1 MQFNDGSPTSL
12 ALAAALA
19 PGQKRFFGVELRF
32 DWQRD
37 GSYGYTNNDL
47 SDNYSSYTIDRQ
59 LTGAFPDKL
68 EVTEGYSGAQLQITL
83 EGVVADGTPVWRM
96 FSPYSGFWPGT
107 IGAVGTPMYLNL
119 LVQTST
125 GVTAVRRF
133 TGYIQGALPSRKA
146 GNVVVTCTDLSGIL
160 TNPVTLPVWAQGVG
174 PKYNINVDRGTLPLS
189 WVLEYTLRSSGIYE
203 GPAPH
208 ANAVLSWP
216 LCHGFLPEIGTIGIE
231 DADVVN
237 NGSSFNVS
245 SYITPPAP
253 DSSSGYP
260 TDNYVPGRYGQAL
273 KPRGLDPAG
282 LRLFNTCAAHTSAA
296 IQVAA
301 PAPTNGANQVP
312 LGGWVYID
320 SAIAQ
325 TSSMT
330 VLLEQRRSFSEA
342 QPAMLSLSVS
352 HQTGLV
358 TGYVQNSGQVKMWNW
373 SFTPAGLTTG
383 WHYIA
388 VSYSFVSSAIT
399 LFSNVD
405 GTITNRGTGGTSGG
419 ITSVTRGFDN
429 TNTNY
434 VTLAINGPC
443 QYWQLWWMPDTAAGS
458 VTWPKDQ
465 ANPRA
470 QIDTSVTRLNWLP
483 DLQSVESWE
492 VLKAAAS
499 ADMGA
504 LYADEFGVMR
514 FANRLNI
521 QARHSG
527 GLSVR
532 TLSIDDMDEINP
544 QTTFDSIINRITY
557 FVQTKVAQDGIAYT
571 TTDPG
576 QWLTAAHSNRT
587 GQITLSGVQSIR
599 VGQVSWHP
607 QTQGSIFGGGFACKD
622 VMNFYKPDYWM
633 DGYAGHQPGN
643 NGDPSGCPPVGT
655 GVNVYVYD
663 GWGAGDQNQRHM
675 RVFITND
682 AATTM
687 QESVEDTTPFLHVKG
702 IILVADSS
710 GSTSIM
716 DSASQAQFGD
726 RNFSMPQDDWHQDA
740 LTIGGLLAPSLLAD
754 VKQAQPYFQSASI
767 VGDPRLQLQDVVTID
782 DAGGMG
788 GPIYASTV
796 GINETADAST
806 GLKQT
811 LTLRTFS

>member
-19 PGQKRFFGVELRF
+19 PGQKRYFGVELRF

-37 GSYGYTNNDL
+37 GTYSYTNNDL
-47 SDNYSSYTIDRQ
+47 SDNYASYTVDRQ

-83 EGVVADGTPVWRM
+83 EGQVPDGTPVWRM

-119 LVQTST
+119 LVKTDAGMVS
-125 GVTAVRRF
+125 VRRF
-133 TGYIQGALPSRKA
+133 TGFIQGALPSRKD
-146 GNVVVTCTDLSGIL
+146 GSVVVTCTDLSGIL
-160 TNPVTLPVWAQGVG
+160 TNPITLPVWAQGWG
-174 PKYNINVDRGTLPLS
+174 PKYSIDVDRGTMPLS
-189 WVLEYTLRSSGIYE
+189 WVLEYALRQSGVYE

-216 LCHGFLPEIGTIGIE
+216 LCHGFLPEVGTIGIE
-231 DADVVN
+231 DADLIN

-253 DSSSGYP
+253 DSSTGYP

-273 KPRGLDPAG
+273 KPRGVDTNG

-296 IQVAA
+296 MLVAN
-301 PAPTNGANQVP
+301 PAPVAGANQVA

-330 VLLEQRRSFSEA
+330 VLLEQRRSFTEA
-342 QPAMLSLSVS
+342 QPAMVSLSVS
-352 HQTGLV
+352 HQTGLM

-373 SFTPAGLTTG
+373 SFTPSGLTTG
-383 WHYIA
+383 WHYLA
-388 VSYSFVSSAIT
+388 ASFSFVSTSIT
-399 LFSNVD
+399 MSSNVD
-405 GTITNRGTGGTSGG
+405 GTVTGRGTGGTSGG
-419 ITSVTRGFDN
+419 ITSVTRAFDT

-443 QYWQLWWMPDTAAGS
+443 QYWQLWWMPDTAPGG

-470 QIDTSVTRLNWLP
+470 QIDTSVMRLNWLP
-483 DLQSVESWE
+483 DLQAVESWE

-504 LYADEFGVMR
+504 LYVDEFGVLR

-521 QARHSG
+521 KARK
-527 GLSVR
+527 LAVNSVR

-544 QTTFDSIINRITY
+544 QTTFDSIINRIS
-557 FVQTKVAQDGIAYT
+557 FFASTKVAQDGIAYA

-576 QWLTAAHSNRT
+576 QWLTGAHSQRT

-607 QTQGSIFGGGFACKD
+607 QVQGSIFGGGFACKD
-622 VMNFYKPDYWM
+622 VMNFYNPMFWL

-655 GVNVYVYD
+655 GVNVYAWD
-663 GWGAGDQNQRHM
+663 GWATGDQNQRHM
-675 RVFITND
+675 RMLITND

-702 IILVADSS
+702 IIVVAAEQYI
-710 GSTSIM
+710 GSVM

-726 RNFSMPQDDWHQDA
+726 RNLSLPQDDWHQDP
-740 LTIGGLLAPSLLAD
+740 LTINGLLAPSLLAD
-754 VKQAQPYFQSASI
+754 VKQAQPYFQSAAI
-767 VGDPRLQLQDVVTID
+767 VGDPRLQLQDVVTVD
-782 DAGGMG
+782 DTSGMG
-788 GPIYASTV
+788 GPIYTSIV
-796 GINETADAST
+796 GINETADASS